1 MAVAAVVVQHGSHC
15 LPAKLRHLPLKVTN
29 QTAGTLSPPP
39 LHISTNPADVNPRH
53 LQDLYALCNHSGH
66 RFPSFDS
73 NGRVEPVDITKL
85 RTALTHSSV
94 LVSVF
99 ARPEFTSHSSST
111 TEASKSQGT
120 GGEWIWRVMPI
131 TPANGQLVG
140 FGRAVSDLELTATI
154 YDVMVT
160 PSLRGR
166 GIGRR
171 IVQRIVRMLT
181 NQGVN
186 DISALCSDKDR
197 LFFRAC
203 GFGDDILCSTT
214 MMYTRT
220 ASSFLQG
227 DQMVISAGRKLL
239 LVPPMR

>member
-1 MAVAAVVVQHGSHC
+1 
-15 LPAKLRHLPLKVTN
+15 
-29 QTAGTLSPPP
+29 
-39 LHISTNPADVNPRH
+39 
-53 LQDLYALCNHSGH
+53 
-66 RFPSFDS
+66 
-73 NGRVEPVDITKL
+73 
-85 RTALTHSSV
+85 
-94 LVSVF
+94 
-99 ARPEFTSHSSST
+99 
-111 TEASKSQGT
+111 
-120 GGEWIWRVMPI
+120 MPI

>member
-154 YDVMVT
+154 YDVMV
-160 PSLRGR
+160 
-166 GIGRR
+166 R
-171 IVQRIVRMLT
+171 IL
-181 NQGVN
+181 
-186 DISALCSDKDR
+186 L
-197 LFFRAC
+197 
-203 GFGDDILCSTT
+203 
-214 MMYTRT
+214 
-220 ASSFLQG
+220 SFLSRSFNTKSFG
-227 DQMVISAGRKLL
+227 SYIYTYIWTLNSVSVRSRSPLL
-239 LVPPMR
+239 FEVEGLVGE